1 MPEIDVPMPKLSMT
15 MTEGEL
21 IAWRVQEGEEVRSG
35 DVIAEVMSDKVEME
49 VESPADGTLVRH
61 AASEGDMVAVGAPIA
76 TLDSETEELLGD
88 LFAPAPEAEAA
99 AEPAPASP
107 AQAQAPAPARAAT
120 GGKVRAVPAA
130 RRRARELGVD
140 LAGVAGSGPDGLVRV
155 GDVEAA
161 ASPAPAAVPAP
172 PPAPAPARE
181 PVPVTVSTDGH
192 EEIPL
197 TGMRKV
203 VARRLVESMQSAPH
217 FYLTVKVDAEPLLAL
232 RAQLNELLGPD
243 GIKLSLNDLLV
254 KACAT
259 ALQMHPGINVSWAG
273 DRILR
278 HERIHIG
285 IAVALEGGLIVP
297 VIHDADRKSLRQIS
311 TEAKALIAK
320 AREGRLSSEQISG
333 GTFTISNLGMFGI
346 DQFTAVINP
355 PEAAILAVGATAREP
370 VVVGDQVAIRSQMKL
385 TLSIDH
391 RPLDGATAAA
401 FLQTLKGLI
410 EAPLRITA

>member
-76 TLDSETEELLGD
+76 TVDSETEELLGD

-99 AEPAPASP
+99 PAPAAEAPEP
-107 AQAQAPAPARAAT
+107 AAARAAPS
-120 GGKVRAVPAA
+120 GGRARAVPAA

-172 PPAPAPARE
+172 PPAQAPARE
-181 PVPVTVSTDGH
+181 PVPVAVSTDGH

-320 AREGRLSSEQISG
+320 AREGKLASEQISG

-370 VVVGDQVAIRSQMKL
+370 VVLGDEVAIRSQMKL

>member
-21 IAWRVQEGEEVRSG
+21 IAWRVQEGEEVRAG

-61 AASEGDMVAVGAPIA
+61 SAAEGDTVAVGAPIA
-76 TLDSETEELLGD
+76 TVDSETEELLGD
-88 LFAPAPEAEAA
+88 LFAPGPEAEAA

-107 AQAQAPAPARAAT
+107 AQAPAAARAAAE
-120 GGKVRAVPAA
+120 GKVRAVPAA

-140 LAGVAGSGPDGLVRV
+140 LAGVTGSGPDGLVRV
-155 GDVEAA
+155 GDVEAT

-311 TEAKALIAK
+311 TEAKALIAR
-320 AREGRLSSEQISG
+320 AREGRLASEQISG

-370 VVVGDQVAIRSQMKL
+370 VVVGDEVAIRSQMKL

>member
-1 MPEIDVPMPKLSMT
+1 
-15 MTEGEL
+15 
-21 IAWRVQEGEEVRSG
+21 
-35 DVIAEVMSDKVEME
+35 
-49 VESPADGTLVRH
+49 
-61 AASEGDMVAVGAPIA
+61 
-76 TLDSETEELLGD
+76 
-88 LFAPAPEAEAA
+88 
-99 AEPAPASP
+99 
-107 AQAQAPAPARAAT
+107 
-120 GGKVRAVPAA
+120 VRAVPAA
-130 RRRARELGVD
+130 RRRARELGGD

-161 ASPAPAAVPAP
+161 AAGDGKAAAPAP

-297 VIHDADRKSLRQIS
+297 VIHDADRKGLRQIS
-311 TEAKALIAK
+311 TEAKALIAR

-370 VVVGDQVAIRSQMKL
+370 VVVGDDVAIRSQMKL

-401 FLQTLKGLI
+401 FLQTLKGLV

>member
-99 AEPAPASP
+99 PAPAAEAPEP
-107 AQAQAPAPARAAT
+107 AAARAAPS
-120 GGKVRAVPAA
+120 GGRARAVPAA

-297 VIHDADRKSLRQIS
+297 VIHDADRKGLRQIS
-311 TEAKALIAK
+311 TEAKALIAR

-370 VVVGDQVAIRSQMKL
+370 VVVGDDVAIRSQMKL

-401 FLQTLKGLI
+401 FLQTLKGLV